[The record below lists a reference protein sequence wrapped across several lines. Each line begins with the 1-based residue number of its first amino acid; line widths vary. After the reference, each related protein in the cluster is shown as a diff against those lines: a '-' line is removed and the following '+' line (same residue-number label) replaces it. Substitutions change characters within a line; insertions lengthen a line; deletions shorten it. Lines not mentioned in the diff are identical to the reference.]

1 MMLPFHHKAHFPMKY
16 VFTFFVLL
24 LPLLTQAQFKPTEN
38 GLTVI
43 VTDGTFVGTDSP
55 AQPPGEGEFTDPIRA
70 LGMMDPIQAGAFT
83 ERPLYG
89 KVGFLLVFCVNDS
102 IGGAQGTLTIY
113 GRTYKGI
120 YRLIRQKI
128 SKDEKIPEG
137 MTTYRLKGT
146 VYFLG
151 IS

>member
-1 MMLPFHHKAHFPMKY
+1 MKY
-16 VFTFFVLL
+16 VFTFFVLF
-24 LPLLTQAQFKPTEN
+24 LPLLAQAQFKPSEN

-43 VTDGTFVGTDSP
+43 VTDGTFAGTDSP
-55 AQPPGEGEFTDPIRA
+55 ARPPGEGEFSDPIRS
-70 LGMMDPIQAGAFT
+70 LGMMDAIQAGAFT

-102 IGGAQGTLTIY
+102 IGGEQGTLTIH
-113 GRTYKGI
+113 GRSYKGI
-120 YRLIRQKI
+120 YRLIRQKM
-128 SKDEKIPEG
+128 SADEEIPEG
-137 MTTYRLKGT
+137 MTKYRLKGT